1 MDHRPWY
8 LLLGFL
14 IAVGGAELLL
24 RGFPVSTGYDLGPVD
39 AAHPIA
45 HGEPGFRYTYSRDW
59 NFRLQNSG
67 SLNNYGF
74 RASYDYH
81 PDPRA
86 VTLVGNS
93 FVQAD
98 ALEPR
103 DTIQERMAARLH
115 RPVFG
120 LGVDGFSLA
129 DYLEASRWASATF
142 DSRIL
147 LVLLTTG
154 DLDHSCTQRSGQH
167 YLRFDEGRISVSLI
181 DRETPSRLK
190 RWLNRS
196 RLFRYLFDNLR
207 VSANWAKGW
216 KRDRDDSDA
225 PRGRSAIAGCA
236 DARFEAAA
244 TQFLLSSFRELETQR
259 QARVIFLLA
268 PGYRREQS
276 LEPGEIRDVDRFA
289 DSAAQ
294 EHFEIVRLQ
303 PAFAEALDAGTR
315 LDFLPIDGH
324 WNSSAHAI
332 AARVAADALACAPIS
347 RAPISRAPI
356 SRAKGR

>member
-1 MDHRPWY
+1 MDCRPWY

-14 IAVGGAELLL
+14 IAAGGAELLL
-24 RGFPVSTGYDLGPVD
+24 HGFPVSTGYDLGAVD
-39 AAHPIA
+39 AAHPIV
-45 HGEPGFRYTYSRDW
+45 HGEPHFRYTYSRDW
-59 NFRLQNSG
+59 NFRLENSG

-74 RASYDYH
+74 RASYDYR
-81 PDPRA
+81 PDPRS

-98 ALEPR
+98 ALDPP
-103 DTIQERMAARLH
+103 DTIQERMATRLH

-129 DYLEASRWASATF
+129 DYLEASRWASTTF

-167 YLRFDEGRISVSLI
+167 YLRFDDGRISMSLV
-181 DRETPSRLK
+181 DRATPSGLK

-207 VSANWAKGW
+207 LTGNWAKGW
-216 KRDRDDSDA
+216 KRDRDASDA
-225 PRGRSAIAGCA
+225 PSERPAIAGCA

-244 TQFLLSSFRELETQR
+244 TQFLLSSFRELETRR
-259 QARVIFLLA
+259 QACVVFLLA

-276 LEPGEIRDVDRFA
+276 LEPGEVRDVDRFA
-289 DSAAQ
+289 DSAAH
-294 EHFEIVRLQ
+294 EDFEIVRLQ

-332 AARVAADALACAPIS
+332 AAQVAADALASGPIS
-347 RAPISRAPI
+347 HASCR
-356 SRAKGR
+356 